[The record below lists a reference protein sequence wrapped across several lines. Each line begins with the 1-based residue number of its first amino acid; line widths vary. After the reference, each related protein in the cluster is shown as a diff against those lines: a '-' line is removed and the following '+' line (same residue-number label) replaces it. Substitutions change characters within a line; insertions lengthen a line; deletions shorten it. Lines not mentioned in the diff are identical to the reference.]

1 MSQITKPIILDE
13 TGQDIAT
20 AISSL
25 ANRANDIENFTS
37 SDVAD
42 GSATA
47 WTSVTP
53 LASGEVHSS
62 IFAKISQMFKN
73 IRYLYKMLGTTNIS
87 SIGGGTV
94 TGAISALNSKNS
106 NAIQLEEGLSA
117 FSAIV
122 YKKGQYATLRIEMNN
137 VSPSQRGWITLGTIP
152 EGYRPYISINCVA
165 IDNNAN
171 VISEIPLQLRI
182 SESGVIQFYCFDASK
197 SYKPLITVTY
207 LQDY

>member
-13 TGQDIAT
+13 TGQSIAT

-62 IFAKISQMFKN
+62 IFAKVSQMFKN

-94 TGAISALNSKNS
+94 TGAVSALNSKLGNVVIKTVS
-106 NAIQLEEGLSA
+106 TYSSVNITPSTGRH
-117 FSAIV
+117 V
-122 YKKGQYATLRIEMNN
+122 YFI
-137 VSPSQRGWITLGTIP
+137 LGTPIYVGQAKT
-152 EGYRPYISINCVA
+152 EGIIISYNSQDSGYIDSTNLCT
-165 IDNNAN
+165 D
-171 VISEIPLQLRI
+171 QR
-182 SESGVIQFYCFDASK
+182 
-197 SYKPLITVTY
+197 TVTLSEGKILVPIGSY
-207 LQDY
+207 GGTAIIITDDVNVTLS

>member
-94 TGAISALNSKNS
+94 TGAISTLNSKFTGTNIPNNS
-106 NAIQLEEGLSA
+106 DLNDYTDVGKYYTGSSSATATIVNKPSDLTSA
-117 FSAIV
+117 FV
-122 YKKGQYATLRIEMNN
+122 ME
-137 VSPSQRGWITLGTIP
+137 V
-152 EGYRPYISINCVA
+152 
-165 IDNNAN
+165 
-171 VISEIPLQLRI
+171 QLRGGYLNQI
-182 SESGVIQFYCFDASK
+182 IYDYGGKMYIRGKVSSGWQSW
-197 SYKPLITVTY
+197 YKFTGTSV
-207 LQDY
+207 

>member
-1 MSQITKPIILDE
+1 MSQITSPIILDT
-13 TGQDIAT
+13 TGQDIVD
-20 AISSL
+20 AIESL
-25 ANRANDIENFTS
+25 SNRANDIENFTS

-94 TGAISALNSKNS
+94 TGAISALNSNQSWVKVYEGSITAGDSAVTLSKTGKIYGIRFS
-106 NAIQLEEGLSA
+106 NAEDSTATNAFVFVPYVGGSQVFYVPVMYGGTNTYARLSISSSQFA
-117 FSAIV
+117 VLAVGNENLYVKQIFAI
-122 YKKGQYATLRIEMNN
+122 L
-137 VSPSQRGWITLGTIP
+137 
-152 EGYRPYISINCVA
+152 
-165 IDNNAN
+165 
-171 VISEIPLQLRI
+171 
-182 SESGVIQFYCFDASK
+182 
-197 SYKPLITVTY
+197 
-207 LQDY
+207 